1 MLDDNEVHS
10 LKIKGNDGKVKF
22 IDITKTDVKELL
34 RVGQGKIINLFILKY
49 LFTLSE
55 IYIAYLININKML
68 YKINTN
74 NIKNQI

>member
-34 RVGQGKIINLFILKY
+34 TVVHTVCNIYCLFYKHKENALENKY
-49 LFTLSE
+49 
-55 IYIAYLININKML
+55 K
-68 YKINTN
+68 
-74 NIKNQI
+74 